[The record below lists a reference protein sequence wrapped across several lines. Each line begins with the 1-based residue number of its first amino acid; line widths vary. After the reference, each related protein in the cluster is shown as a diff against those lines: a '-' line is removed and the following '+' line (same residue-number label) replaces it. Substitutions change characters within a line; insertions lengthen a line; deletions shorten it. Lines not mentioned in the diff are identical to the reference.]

1 MRELF
6 RKYLDNNC
14 SPDEVKR
21 LLAYFNIDE
30 NETILRRLITEWLE
44 ENDEYEKDRWQTNFY
59 RASGLIKKEVNINIF
74 NGSPVVSYTGAIP
87 KKKLFFHLFFIDG
100 VFSSTNNNYH

>member
-6 RKYLDNNC
+6 KKYLDNNC
-14 SPDEVKR
+14 SPAEVKR

-44 ENDEYEKDRWQTNFY
+44 ENEEEEEDQSQNNFSE
-59 RASGLIKKEVNINIF
+59 APGINQKA
-74 NGSPVVSYTGAIP
+74 TE
-87 KKKLFFHLFFIDG
+87 D
-100 VFSSTNNNYH
+100 

>member
-21 LLAYFNIDE
+21 LLAYFNVDG
-30 NETILRRLITEWLE
+30 NETILRKLITEWME
-44 ENDEYEKDRWQTNFY
+44 ENDGYEKDRWQTNFY
-59 RASGLIKKEVNINIF
+59 RAKSLPGYKF
-74 NGSPVVSYTGAIP
+74 N
-87 KKKLFFHLFFIDG
+87 
-100 VFSSTNNNYH
+100 